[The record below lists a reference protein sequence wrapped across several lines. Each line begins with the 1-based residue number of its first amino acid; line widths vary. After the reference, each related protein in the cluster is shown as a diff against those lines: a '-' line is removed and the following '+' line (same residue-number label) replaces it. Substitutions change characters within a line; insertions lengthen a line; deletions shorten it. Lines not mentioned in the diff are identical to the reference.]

1 MKKISVL
8 ILALVGLISLCACSE
23 DLPQESSAV
32 SNSAESAQSDGM
44 SSEKTGAEESVV
56 QSSIAAVEPKDS
68 VNSQQEMQESYG
80 ETASSFPDSAQSAYA
95 AEETSEITFYD
106 SIYDVPYAELEYE
119 YLRDDETGEYD
130 DTSFNLIKNGK
141 PWVACPSYYRFGEK
155 CFSDGHNFYIQ
166 ALYYNDEGEVLD
178 FYWFCVNFNHFDE
191 KDITKMG
198 KDNEI
203 HDVTDD
209 KLFIGARGDTLY
221 TADGFEYTLHTMYWC
236 QDGTCKR

>member
-8 ILALVGLISLCACSE
+8 ILALVGLISLYACSE
-23 DLPQESSAV
+23 HISQGNSKL
-32 SNSAESAQSDGM
+32 SNSAESAQSYGM

-68 VNSQQEMQESYG
+68 VNSQQEMQESHG
-80 ETASSFPDSAQSAYA
+80 ETASSLPDSAQSVYV

-119 YLRDDETGEYD
+119 YLQEENGEYEN
-130 DTSFNLIKNGK
+130 TSFNLIKDGK
-141 PWVACPSYYRFGEK
+141 PWISCPSYYRFGEK

-178 FYWFCVNFNHFDE
+178 FYWFCRNFNHTDE
-191 KDITKMG
+191 HDIYQMDYG
-198 KDNEI
+198 
-203 HDVTDD
+203 VTDD